1 MKPKFPDLVT
11 AEKLWHAVILNRLS
25 KPYPFKDRDAYV
37 FHTRGVARF
46 AKIIAE
52 KVPALDAQKAYVL
65 GLLHDFG
72 KRINERE
79 ENRFHAREGYE
90 EMMALGYDDIAR
102 ICLTHTFHIKDF
114 SDDEYNYPADWLCWA
129 KEKLAP
135 LVYDDYDRLIQLC
148 DMLTEGFNFVTI
160 EQRADG
166 IAGRY
171 HLSAR
176 QKQNLIRDALP
187 LKQHFDILCGE
198 DVYALLQIKS
208 K

>member
-1 MKPKFPDLVT
+1 M
-11 AEKLWHAVILNRLS
+11 
-25 KPYPFKDRDAYV
+25 
-37 FHTRGVARF
+37 
-46 AKIIAE
+46 
-52 KVPALDAQKAYVL
+52 DAQKAYIL

-72 KRINERE
+72 KRINEQE

-90 EMMALGYDDIAR
+90 EMTALGYDDVAR

-114 SDDEYNYPADWLCWA
+114 LDKEYNYPSDWLRWA

-135 LVYDDYDRLIQLC
+135 LAYNDYDRLIQFC

-160 EQRADG
+160 EQRAKG
-166 IAGRY
+166 IACRY
-171 HLSAR
+171 HLSTE

-187 LKQHFDILCGE
+187 LKQHFDNLCGE
-198 DVYALLQIKS
+198 DVYTLLQIKS